1 MKTKDIRVKLI
12 NEIEKELF
20 EKRKILQKLRFDLV
34 TKNLKNHREIRK
46 TKKEIAQILT
56 ILAEKK
62 FIIEQGE

>member
-1 MKTKDIRVKLI
+1 MKTKDIRVKSI

>member
-1 MKTKDIRVKLI
+1 MKTKDIRVKWI